1 MKQILSIISLLIVI
15 IIPISCDDDT
25 SLPPYT
31 SSVYLED
38 FETAEDNTILNIKGF
53 TNSTETGTM
62 LWTEQKYDGNGY
74 TEFLNDT
81 DNPSAA
87 WLITPQID
95 LGDST
100 RTLHFQLAQ
109 HHMPQE
115 GSKLEVFI
123 STNYN
128 GSDIAAAQWIPLQ
141 AKTPTIYT
149 EWYKF
154 ISSGEIRLDGYQG
167 KVYIGFKVT
176 HATKE
181 AGYYVDNVKVY

>member
-1 MKQILSIISLLIVI
+1 MKQLLFIISLLIVI
-15 IIPISCDDDT
+15 VIPISCDDDT

-31 SSVYLED
+31 SLVYLED
-38 FETAEDNTILNIKGF
+38 FETAEDNTILNIEGF

-74 TEFLNDT
+74 TEFLNAT

-95 LGDST
+95 LADST

-154 ISSGEIRLDGYQG
+154 ISSGEIRLNGYQG
-167 KVYIGFKVT
+167 KVYIGFKAT

-181 AGYYVDNVKVY
+181 AGYYLDNVKVY